1 MENIVVFVIT
11 FAAMLLLFH
20 TSVQTSISSVYS
32 VVSAL
37 KEDIKEPV
45 LAVEENGTLLKVENV
60 GPYDAFNVRLYCW
73 DINNPINRGFV
84 VRGEINELLPPS
96 IPVLTYLPN
105 YREINYD
112 LTRVG
117 FTQSEINE
125 GRVMCALV
133 AHHYIKT
140 FVVHG

>member
-20 TSVQTSISSVYS
+20 ASVQTSVTSIYS

-37 KEDIKEPV
+37 KEDTKVPV
-45 LAVEENGTLLKVENV
+45 LDIEENGTLLRVTNV

-73 DINNPINRGFV
+73 DVNNPVGRGYV
-84 VRGEINELLPPS
+84 VRGEMNALMPPS

-105 YREINYD
+105 YREVNYD
-112 LTRVG
+112 LSRVG
-117 FTQSEINE
+117 FTPGEINE
-125 GRVMCALV
+125 GRVMCALL
-133 AHHYIKT
+133 AYHYIKT
-140 FVVHG
+140 FVVRG